1 MDQAVWTHLEAYANF
16 LFLSNYCSAERA
28 VEKYRE
34 MIKHLYSLDDP
45 ICVNRPS
52 THFSFGGREG
62 YLLSRYNDSKSGTQ
76 WAFTYERFDTPEGI
90 KVVVHDMRLASNIV
104 D

>member
-1 MDQAVWTHLEAYANF
+1 MLYLYESGN
-16 LFLSNYCSAERA
+16 CSIERA
-28 VEKYRE
+28 IEKALA
-34 MIKHLYSLDDP
+34 MLKHLYSLDSP